1 MHEWKPCDKIQ
12 SKMISRSGKNIH
24 TVEIHVCHE
33 RNNSERSSSTPDRKF
48 LTGYGTMWKNMSEET
63 WNVLDPDEYVKHN
76 PFMGYT
82 NMKIEKISP
91 ECSEISMKIT
101 HGVTNLMGMV
111 HGGMLYALADVV
123 TGLTARADGRKYV
136 TQSAHINFIR
146 NVSEGTVYAKGIL
159 IRRGRSITIVRSEVT
174 DEKGNLLAD
183 VTVDMFCLGE

>member
-1 MHEWKPCDKIQ
+1 
-12 SKMISRSGKNIH
+12 
-24 TVEIHVCHE
+24 
-33 RNNSERSSSTPDRKF
+33 
-48 LTGYGTMWKNMSEET
+48 
-63 WNVLDPDEYVKHN
+63 
-76 PFMGYT
+76 MGYT

-101 HGVTNLMGMV
+101 HGVTKPDG
-111 HGGMLYALADVV
+111 HGPWRNALCS
-123 TGLTARADGRKYV
+123 GRCGNRPHGQSRREKYV

-174 DEKGNLLAD
+174 DEKGDLLAD

>member
-1 MHEWKPCDKIQ
+1 MK
-12 SKMISRSGKNIH
+12 
-24 TVEIHVCHE
+24 
-33 RNNSERSSSTPDRKF
+33 
-48 LTGYGTMWKNMSEET
+48 ET

-183 VTVDMFCLGE
+183 VTVDMFCLGLFFSWKEKNRPNLSKSQEKNLRQLIQACHNRKTPYFQRKFKVSP

>member
-1 MHEWKPCDKIQ
+1 MK
-12 SKMISRSGKNIH
+12 
-24 TVEIHVCHE
+24 
-33 RNNSERSSSTPDRKF
+33 
-48 LTGYGTMWKNMSEET
+48 ET

-123 TGLTARADGRKYV
+123 TGLTANHIVNTEVFDSKRCEDYTRSVKLHAHNQEHAKIDRKSV
-136 TQSAHINFIR
+136 
-146 NVSEGTVYAKGIL
+146 V
-159 IRRGRSITIVRSEVT
+159 
-174 DEKGNLLAD
+174 
-183 VTVDMFCLGE
+183 

>member
-1 MHEWKPCDKIQ
+1 MK
-12 SKMISRSGKNIH
+12 
-24 TVEIHVCHE
+24 
-33 RNNSERSSSTPDRKF
+33 
-48 LTGYGTMWKNMSEET
+48 ET

-123 TGLTARADGRKYV
+123 TGLAARADGRKYV

-174 DEKGNLLAD
+174 DEKGDLLAD

>member
-1 MHEWKPCDKIQ
+1 MK
-12 SKMISRSGKNIH
+12 
-24 TVEIHVCHE
+24 
-33 RNNSERSSSTPDRKF
+33 
-48 LTGYGTMWKNMSEET
+48 ET

-136 TQSAHINFIR
+136 TQSAHINL
-146 NVSEGTVYAKGIL
+146 SGTYRKE
-159 IRRGRSITIVRSEVT
+159 RSMQKAS
-174 DEKGNLLAD
+174 
-183 VTVDMFCLGE
+183 

>member
-1 MHEWKPCDKIQ
+1 MK
-12 SKMISRSGKNIH
+12 
-24 TVEIHVCHE
+24 
-33 RNNSERSSSTPDRKF
+33 
-48 LTGYGTMWKNMSEET
+48 ET

-146 NVSEGTVYAKGIL
+146 NV
-159 IRRGRSITIVRSEVT
+159 
-174 DEKGNLLAD
+174 
-183 VTVDMFCLGE
+183 